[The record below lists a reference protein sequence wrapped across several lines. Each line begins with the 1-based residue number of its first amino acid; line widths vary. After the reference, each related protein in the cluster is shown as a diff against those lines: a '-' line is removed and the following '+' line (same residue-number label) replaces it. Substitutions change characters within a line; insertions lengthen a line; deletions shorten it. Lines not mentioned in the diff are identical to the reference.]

1 MMMFAIL
8 TASRM
13 KAVRLATWGEIDF
26 QKCLWEIPPEHDKI
40 KDPKR
45 DRTIYLS
52 QQAVAVLSSM
62 RPNQPKPDRFDFS
75 KQA

>member
-26 QKCLWEIPPEHDKI
+26 ENRLWAIPPEHDKI

-52 QQAVAVLSSM
+52 
-62 RPNQPKPDRFDFS
+62 
-75 KQA
+75 

>member
-26 QKCLWEIPPEHDKI
+26 ENRLWDIPPSR
-40 KDPKR
+40 PK
-45 DRTIYLS
+45 TNEWIF
-52 QQAVAVLSSM
+52 
-62 RPNQPKPDRFDFS
+62 KT
-75 KQA
+75 